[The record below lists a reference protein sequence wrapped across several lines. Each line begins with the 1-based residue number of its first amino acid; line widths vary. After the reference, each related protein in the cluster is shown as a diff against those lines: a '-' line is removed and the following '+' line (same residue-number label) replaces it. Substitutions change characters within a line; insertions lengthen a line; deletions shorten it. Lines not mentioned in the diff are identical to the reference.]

1 MGPSPGVK
9 EYLKS
14 FENRNTNHQNL
25 WDIAKAVL
33 RGKFIV
39 ANAYIKKLEVSQIK
53 NLKLH
58 FKELIKLEQSKPKV
72 RKKKETIKIAV

>member
-1 MGPSPGVK
+1 MNIK

>member
-1 MGPSPGVK
+1 MNIK

-72 RKKKETIKIAV
+72 RKKKETLKIAV